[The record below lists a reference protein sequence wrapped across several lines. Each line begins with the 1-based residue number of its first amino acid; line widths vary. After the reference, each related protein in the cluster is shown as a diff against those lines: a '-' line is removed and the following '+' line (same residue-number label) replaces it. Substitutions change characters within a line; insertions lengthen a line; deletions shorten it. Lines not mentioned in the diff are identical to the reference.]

1 MNFSKK
7 IKLLFCFFIFIE
19 NKSDNNENDNKN
31 NLNLNNK
38 IILGLLT
45 TGAIYFIYKKILNK
59 KSNNYKNDEKFMYQ
73 KKSDSLKRV
82 NFIVQTTDLKEAYEE
97 DKILDLEEAKAR
109 NDLIKD
115 LVIDE
120 TIEFPRIYRK
130 DIA

>member
-1 MNFSKK
+1 M
-7 IKLLFCFFIFIE
+7 
-19 NKSDNNENDNKN
+19 
-31 NLNLNNK
+31 
-38 IILGLLT
+38 
-45 TGAIYFIYKKILNK
+45 TGVQTYALPI
-59 KSNNYKNDEKFMYQ
+59 
-73 KKSDSLKRV
+73 LKRV